1 MAGLTKEQRA
11 EREAQKAVVEQDAK
25 DHPNEPKLTV
35 DGDVMMM
42 RDGKMT
48 EVRAGPSIAIMQA
61 LGWELV

>member
-35 DGDVMMM
+35 GGDVMME
-42 RDGKMT
+42 RDGKTT
-48 EVRAGPSIAIMQA
+48 EVRAGPSIELMQA
-61 LGWELV
+61 LGWKVV